1 MSGKLKGAHIAKIS
15 FIQDRCWC
23 CLSLATLAA
32 FHFVFRLPQVVC
44 RSRRLNSWWQTLVQA
59 RSRVET
65 VRRACAHFSS
75 AGITVPSI

>member
-1 MSGKLKGAHIAKIS
+1 
-15 FIQDRCWC
+15 
-23 CLSLATLAA
+23 
-32 FHFVFRLPQVVC
+32 
-44 RSRRLNSWWQTLVQA
+44 VQA